1 MGLTATGS
9 RLQGKV
15 ALISGG
21 ARGMGEAHARAMVA
35 QGASVVLGDVL
46 DHEGRLVADDLGTAA
61 TYVHLDVT
69 DRVVDL
75 NDEPF
80 DLAIRVAVE
89 HIPPFLMGAGRF
101 LIAGTLM
108 LAFLL
113 WRGAVWPTA
122 RQWRINL
129 GLGIFFLVGGNGSVA
144 WAEQYVPSGVT
155 ALLLGVTPLFI
166 VLTEWIWPGGQRP
179 SAVTFLGLLL
189 GFAGVAWLAAPW
201 EKATGGGLHPGG
213 LAALVFACISWSI
226 GTIASKRVPHGAD
239 PATAA
244 AIQMLGGGGGQLL
257 IALLRGDFSGFTL
270 SQVTLPAWSAF
281 SYLIVIGSFVG
292 FSTFV
297 WLMKHS
303 TPARVA
309 TYAYVNPVVAVALGW
324 LLLHEPIGPR
334 TLVASAVI
342 VAAVV
347 IITTE
352 KGKTGRT

>member
-1 MGLTATGS
+1 VTPCDPVRAVNDAARTFASSAGPAPS
-9 RLQGKV
+9 RFLFRIV
-15 ALISGG
+15 STSSPAPSRAALI
-21 ARGMGEAHARAMVA
+21 AAFAIIY
-35 QGASVVLGDVL
+35 VVWGS
-46 DHEGRLVADDLGTAA
+46 
-61 TYVHLDVT
+61 TY
-69 DRVVDL
+69 
-75 NDEPF
+75 
-80 DLAIRVAVE
+80 LAIRVAVE

-129 GLGIFFLVGGNGSVA
+129 GLGVFFLVGGNGSVA